1 MTRVKLR
8 CIMGCPGLK
17 NSYREKGLL
26 TDLGGFFIEGEFLKK
41 DFIDIANFNHLPLDK
56 KVETDLQICY

>member
-17 NSYREKGLL
+17 NSYQEKGLL
-26 TDLGGFFIEGEFLKK
+26 VLPTSSVNKDQCSYNAEISQFICK
-41 DFIDIANFNHLPLDK
+41 AM
-56 KVETDLQICY
+56 